1 MRIITS
7 FMLFVLALMFVGC
20 GGGGGEPTGIV
31 ELKVLLPSSLKAK
44 KRSISEI
51 VTIRITV
58 TAPDISKPIVRQLA
72 IDPETHTAS
81 DRFIVRAGE
90 NRHFLAEAMDDD
102 NNVIY
107 SDSKTVNIPAGVVT
121 QVEMRLKPVSGD
133 VEIEAIIHE
142 GPPDIQFT
150 YVPPYGSFDNLK
162 GLVTGGVNPGR
173 LAVAVYIK
181 VEGRWWT
188 KPYWDRPLTPINA
201 DGTWECDITTGGI
214 DQQAT
219 EIRAYL
225 VRAGYRPPL
234 APQEGLPPD
243 PPTEDVLAMAKA
255 IREPKP

>member
-1 MRIITS
+1 
-7 FMLFVLALMFVGC
+7 MLLVLALVFIGC
-20 GGGGGEPTGIV
+20 GGGGGEPTGTV
-31 ELKVLLPSSLKAK
+31 ELKVLLPSSLDGAN

-51 VTIRITV
+51 VTIRVTV
-58 TAPDISKPIVRQLA
+58 TASDISRPIVRQLA

-90 NRHFLAEAMDDD
+90 NRHFLAEAMDAD

-107 SDSKTVNIPAGVVT
+107 NDSKIINIPVGVVT
-121 QVEMRLKPVSGD
+121 KVEMKLKPVSGN

-142 GPPDIQFT
+142 GPPNIQFT

-162 GLVTGGVNPGR
+162 GLVTGGVNPER

-188 KPYWDRPLTPINA
+188 KPYWDRPLTPINV
-201 DGTWECDITTGGI
+201 DGSWECDITTGGI
-214 DQQAT
+214 DQLAT

-225 VRAGYRPPL
+225 VRAGYKPPL

-255 IREPKP
+255 IREPTP